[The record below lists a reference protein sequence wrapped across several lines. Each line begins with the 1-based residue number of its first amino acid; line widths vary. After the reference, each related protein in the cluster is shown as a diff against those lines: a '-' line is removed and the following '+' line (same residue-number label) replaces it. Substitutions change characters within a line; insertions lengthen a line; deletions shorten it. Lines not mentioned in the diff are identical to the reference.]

1 VKMMNGILVC
11 GFIFAALC
19 LLAYTVADKTKVPL
33 GKEKKEDKP
42 VKLIHYE

>member
-1 VKMMNGILVC
+1 MMNGILVC

-19 LLAYTVADKTKVPL
+19 LLSYTVADKTKVPL
-33 GKEKKEDKP
+33 GKEKKKDKP

>member
-1 VKMMNGILVC
+1 MINGILVY

-33 GKEKKEDKP
+33 GKEEKEDKS
-42 VKLIHYE
+42 VK